1 MRQETGHDW
10 VLINHPLF
18 ELQLQKLEAEET
30 KKGSK
35 SFAAKLLR
43 SIEKITNE
51 VVPSDPGS
59 KKFRQGLTLGPENKH
74 WRRVVF
80 HQQYRLFFRYDSR
93 MKVIIYVWLNNEETL
108 RAYESKNDAY
118 RVFQKMLDSGYPPA
132 DFEELLKQ
140 SGFEN

>member
-1 MRQETGHDW
+1 MNQEPSHDW
-10 VLINHPLF
+10 ALINHPLF
-18 ELQLQKLEAEET
+18 ELQLQKLEAEES
-30 KKGSK
+30 KKGPK
-35 SFAAKLLR
+35 SFAGKLLR

-51 VVPSDPGS
+51 VIPSDPGS
-59 KKFRQGLTLGPENKH
+59 KVFRQGLTLGPDNKH

-93 MKVIIYVWLNNEETL
+93 MKVIIYVWMNDDDTL

-118 RVFQKMLDSGYPPA
+118 RVFQKMLDSGYPPE

-140 SGFEN
+140 SGFQN